1 MAVWSEVLFAGDEK
15 GTVRR
20 APAVALLAAVAVGIV
35 VDRVWNWPLAGWLV
49 VSVTAAAG
57 AVLVRRHR
65 LAMTAAVLSVWCGL
79 GGAWHHLWWSTVS
92 ANDVAAW
99 ATEDGVVVRLQGT
112 LMESAWMTK
121 RPGPIWDRKQ
131 ETIWTTATLRAES
144 LHDGR
149 DHYESV
155 SGVCRLT
162 IREALPDL
170 QVGERL
176 EILGILELP
185 RPAANPG
192 DFDYREFLRSQRVH
206 AVVRAERVECVRR
219 IEIDAGWDSAWGRWR
234 QQARAYAAQVFNQE
248 SSPDTTAVAQA
259 LFLGVR
265 RQIDDQTREDF
276 IRSGL
281 LHVLAISGVNVG
293 LLALWFWLACRL
305 LRLSLLWSSW
315 IVLAGLLGY
324 LFLTEADPP
333 VWRATLVAVLA
344 IGAGFAGRLAPP
356 RQMIALAAL
365 IVLLMNPTDL
375 FHAGAQ
381 LSFLSVVIVSEV
393 LRWRAAWEVRQREQE
408 GLDGPTW
415 RRRCWRVVGD
425 AYAVSTAAWLLTA
438 PLVAYRF
445 QLITPVG
452 LVLNIVLGPL
462 ILIVMWLGY
471 STLLVGMVSPFV
483 ASWISPLLHA
493 VLSAFLRCVRWG
505 GRWDG
510 GHQFVPGP
518 DFGWLIVFYVAAGVL
533 LWSSPGSSARRRALK
548 VLAVLTVVGLA
559 WGLRPQAAGELRMTV
574 LSVGHGLSVVV
585 SSPNG
590 RTLVYD
596 AGGMFLDRRVAET
609 ALRAVWRHGAS
620 SIDVLVLSH
629 PDADHCNAVTHLLE
643 LAAVGGI
650 GMHRTFVDERQEIVR
665 DVLNSA
671 ADRSVPLL
679 LLSAPQTIQLDPD
692 MQDMQ
697 IEVIHPAP
705 GFDSEKDNAN
715 SLVLAITYAG
725 RTILL
730 AGDLEADGLAALL
743 RLPPRRVDVL
753 LAPHH
758 GSRPSNPLDLAR
770 WARPEI
776 VIASSGDTGSLAV
789 LEEVYGV
796 DCLSTRQ
803 SGAITVRVSQAGAIS
818 VEPFKSPRPASR

>member
-1 MAVWSEVLFAGDEK
+1 MAVWSEVLFVGDER

-35 VDRVWNWPLAGWLV
+35 VDRVWNWPLAGWLA
-49 VSVTAAAG
+49 VSVAAAAG
-57 AVLVRRHR
+57 AVLVRHR
-65 LAMTAAVLSVWCGL
+65 RLVMTVAVLSIWCGL
-79 GGAWHHLWWSTVS
+79 AGAWHHFWWSTVS
-92 ANDVAAW
+92 TNDVAAW

-112 LMESAWMTK
+112 LMESPWMTK

-131 ETIWTTATLRAES
+131 ETVWTTATLRAEA
-144 LHDGR
+144 LYDGCDR
-149 DHYESV
+149 WESV

-162 IREALPDL
+162 VRDDLSELSKLP
-170 QVGERL
+170 VGQRL
-176 EILGILELP
+176 EILGTLERP

-192 DFDYREFLRSQRVH
+192 DFDYREYLRSQRVH
-206 AVVRAERVECVRR
+206 AVLSAERVECVRR
-219 IEIDAGWDSAWGRWR
+219 IEIGTGWGSAWGRWR
-234 QQARAYAAQVFNQE
+234 QRARAYAAQVFNQE

-293 LLALWFWLACRL
+293 LLALWFWLTCRL
-305 LRLSLLWSSW
+305 LRLSLFWSRW
-315 IVLAGLLGY
+315 IVLTGLLGY

-344 IGAGFAGRLAPP
+344 IGAGFTGRLAPP

-393 LRWRAAWEVRQREQE
+393 LRWRAAWEVRRREQE
-408 GLDGPTW
+408 GLDVPTW

-425 AYAVSTAAWLLTA
+425 AYAVSTATWLLTA

-533 LWSSPGSSARRRALK
+533 VWSSPGSSARRRALK
-548 VLAVLTVVGLA
+548 VLAVLTVCGLA

-585 SSPNG
+585 SCPNG

-629 PDADHCNAVTHLLE
+629 PDADHCNAVPRLLE

-679 LLSAPQTIQLDPD
+679 LLSAPQSIRLDP
-692 MQDMQ
+692 DMQ

-725 RTILL
+725 RTVLL

-743 RLPPRRVDVL
+743 RLPPRRIDVL

-776 VIASSGDTGSLAV
+776 VIASSGDAGSLAI
-789 LEEVYGV
+789 LEEVYGI

-803 SGAITVRVSQAGAIS
+803 SGAIGVRVSQAGAIS